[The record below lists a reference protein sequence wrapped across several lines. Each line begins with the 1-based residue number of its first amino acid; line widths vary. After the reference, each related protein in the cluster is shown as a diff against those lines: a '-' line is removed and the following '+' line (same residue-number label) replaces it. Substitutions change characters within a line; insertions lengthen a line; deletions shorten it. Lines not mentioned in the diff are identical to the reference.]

1 MDHDSVARA
10 IPQNIAIVS
19 AVVALALHPGI
30 ESKMNLCPFPL
41 PPPPSLAR
49 VQMYLE
55 KKIETE
61 ITNAKKHAAKNKTGK
76 SFDSDANGNNAA
88 CSETLLHHAAADT
101 SLPPPA
107 RTPSRWI
114 HHLTAAMACLKRKK
128 VYEGQVESITQ
139 QRMNL
144 EQQMM
149 ALEAHIINQEAFKAV
164 QVGKNAM
171 QNIHRQMNVESVD
184 ETMDQMAEE
193 MDKAKE
199 ISDALGQAVGPIV
212 DEDDLDE
219 ELRMLQMEDSAE
231 AGAQGA
237 VPVQSTG
244 NAELDALIGVS
255 LADAGSVPQQ
265 APGGA
270 SAAPVSEED
279 AEFNKLMAEMQ
290 AS

>member
-1 MDHDSVARA
+1 LVISNPRA
-10 IPQNIAIVS
+10 TWLTSFIVPCLAF
-19 AVVALALHPGI
+19 AV
-30 ESKMNLCPFPL
+30 S
-41 PPPPSLAR
+41 
-49 VQMYLE
+49 
-55 KKIETE
+55 
-61 ITNAKKHAAKNKTGK
+61 
-76 SFDSDANGNNAA
+76 
-88 CSETLLHHAAADT
+88 
-101 SLPPPA
+101 
-107 RTPSRWI
+107 
-114 HHLTAAMACLKRKK
+114 TAAMACLKRKK

-219 ELRMLQMEDSAE
+219 ELRMLQMEDAE

-237 VPVQSTG
+237 PAQSTG

-265 APGGA
+265 APVA
-270 SAAPVSEED
+270 SEAVSAED